1 MFDAIKKISQVVNG
15 KIINLFGKIV
25 NRHHGHT
32 ADHSLIQDLFKTH
45 NTLEVSWCKIKFLQ
59 LLLLIISIIITE
71 KIVITLDSFYSIKRR
86 KIEAVAILDIVKL
99 AQ

>member
-45 NTLEVSWCKIKFLQ
+45 NTLEVLWCKIKFLQ

-71 KIVITLDSFYSIKRR
+71 NCHHIGF
-86 KIEAVAILDIVKL
+86 ILFN
-99 AQ
+99 